1 MNAFERGLGRYL
13 DEGVL
18 AFLRTVRVGVIGAG
32 GLGSNCAMH
41 LVRSGFADLVL
52 ADPDTVEPSNLN
64 RQHFTLAQ
72 VGRPKVLALRD
83 NLLAVNP
90 DARVEAHVRAVDA
103 DSMAELFGACRA
115 VVEAVDDGCDA
126 VLILHG
132 TDTLAYSAAAMS
144 FQLLGLPA
152 PVLFTGSM
160 LPAGVP
166 DSDAWENVSGALL
179 ALGQGLA
186 PGVQLYFHGTLMAPT
201 RCAKVRSFG
210 RHPFAALQRQGGVAR
225 AASIPAALDYR
236 QPKALAN
243 VGVLPLVP
251 GIGAPQLD
259 GLIGSGLQALIL
271 ECFGS
276 GTGPSDNPEFLASL
290 QRAQAQG
297 VVVVAITQCH
307 EGGVELDVYEAGS
320 RLRAVGVLSGA
331 GMTREAAF
339 GKLNALLGAGLDTQA
354 IRHLVELDLC
364 GELA

>member
-1 MNAFERGLGRYL
+1 MATPTKLLVLYTGGTIGMQMSEAGLAPASGFEARMRAQQAEENPAELPNWIFRELLPLIDSANMTPAYWQR
-13 DEGVL
+13 
-18 AFLRTVRVGVIGAG
+18 LRT
-32 GLGSNCAMH
+32 
-41 LVRSGFADLVL
+41 
-52 ADPDTVEPSNLN
+52 
-64 RQHFTLAQ
+64 
-72 VGRPKVLALRD
+72 
-83 NLLAVNP
+83 
-90 DARVEAHVRAVDA
+90 
-103 DSMAELFGACRA
+103 A

-152 PVLFTGSM
+152 PVVFTGSM

-179 ALGQGLA
+179 ALGEGLA
-186 PGVQLYFHGTLMAPT
+186 PGVHLYFHGALMAPT
-201 RCAKVRSFG
+201 RCAKIRSFG
-210 RHPFAALQRQGGVAR
+210 RHPFAALQRNGGVAK
-225 AASIPAALDYR
+225 AEALPAALDYR

-251 GIGAPQLD
+251 GIAAAQLD
-259 GLIGSGLQALIL
+259 ALVDSGIQALVL

-276 GTGPSDNPEFLASL
+276 GTGPSDNPAFLASL
-290 QRAQAQG
+290 QRAQDQG

-320 RLRAVGVLSGA
+320 RLRGVGVLSGG

-339 GKLNALLGAGLDTQA
+339 GKLNALIGAGLPNA
-354 IRHLVELDLC
+354 EIRRLVELDLC
-364 GELA
+364 AELS